1 MARYRRF
8 AMTSVL
14 ETHGLTKRFGGIV
27 VADDINLTLS
37 AKRIVGL
44 IGPNGAGKTSLFNL
58 LTGVEKPDAGSII
71 FGGKSLADVRMH
83 ERARLGLSRTW
94 QNLRLF
100 PSLTLLDN
108 LLVAPRH
115 YPGESLFTLLL
126 KPGAVKRADQA
137 NREKAMA
144 VLEHIRLADLAQSPA
159 TDLTFGQQKLAGVAR
174 ALMNDARCLLLDEP
188 MAGVEGQT
196 YKTMQTVVRDVAE
209 SGVAVCVV
217 EHNVAFIRDLCDE
230 GIFMFSG
237 KILARGSVDE
247 LIADPRL
254 TELYF
259 GT

>member
-1 MARYRRF
+1 
-8 AMTSVL
+8 MTSVL
-14 ETHGLTKRFGGIV
+14 ETRGLTKRFGGIV
-27 VADDINLTLS
+27 VADDIGLTLS

-58 LTGVEKPDAGSII
+58 LSGVEKPDAGTII
-71 FGGKSLADVRMH
+71 LDGRPLTGVRMH

-100 PSLTLLDN
+100 PSLTLIDN

-115 YPGESLFTLLL
+115 YPGENLITLLL
-126 KPGAVKRADQA
+126 MPGSVKRAERA
-137 NREKAMA
+137 NRDKALA
-144 VLEHIRLADLAQSPA
+144 ILERIGLVDLANAPA
-159 TDLTFGQQKLAGVAR
+159 ADLTFGQQKLAGVAR

-188 MAGVEGQT
+188 MAGVEGQA
-196 YKTMQTVVRDVAE
+196 YATMQKVVRDVAD

-230 GIFMFSG
+230 GIFMFGG
-237 KILARGSVDE
+237 KMLARGSVEE

>member
-1 MARYRRF
+1 
-8 AMTSVL
+8 MTHVL
-14 ETHGLTKRFGGIV
+14 EVRGLSKRFGGIV
-27 VADDINLTLS
+27 VADAIDLTLS
-37 AKRIVGL
+37 AGRIVGL

-58 LTGVEKPDAGSII
+58 ISGVVKSDEGSII
-71 FGGKSLADVRMH
+71 LDGLPLKGMRTH

-94 QNLRLF
+94 QNIRLF

-115 YPGESLFTLLL
+115 YLGERLVNVLFFPVFVRDAEARDRKKALAILERIGLLNF
-126 KPGAVKRADQA
+126 AYSR
-137 NREKAMA
+137 
-144 VLEHIRLADLAQSPA
+144 A

-188 MAGVEGQT
+188 MAGVEGQSYET
-196 YKTMQTVVRDVAE
+196 IQKVVRELAA

-217 EHNVAFIRDLCDE
+217 EHNVAFIRHLCDE
-230 GIFMFSG
+230 AIFMFSG
-237 KILARGSVDE
+237 KVLARGSVE
-247 LIADPRL
+247 QLIADPRL

>member
-1 MARYRRF
+1 
-8 AMTSVL
+8 MTAVL
-14 ETHGLTKRFGGIV
+14 ETRGLTKRFGGIV
-27 VADDINLTLS
+27 VADAIDLTLS
-37 AKRIVGL
+37 SRRIVGL

-58 LTGVEKPDAGSII
+58 LTGVERPDAGSITLD
-71 FGGKSLADVRMH
+71 GRSLTGVRMH

-108 LLVAPRH
+108 LLVAPRD
-115 YPGESLFTLLL
+115 YPGEKLLTLLFT
-126 KPGAVKRADQA
+126 PAAVKDAEKA
-137 NREKAMA
+137 NREKALA
-144 VLEHIRLADLAQSPA
+144 ILDQIGLADHARLPVAG
-159 TDLTFGQQKLAGVAR
+159 LTFGQQKLAGVAR

-188 MAGVEGQT
+188 MAGVEGQA
-196 YKTMQTVVRDVAE
+196 YVTMQKVVRDVAE

-230 GIFMFSG
+230 GIFMFAG
-237 KILARGSVDE
+237 KMLARGSVED

>member
-1 MARYRRF
+1 
-8 AMTSVL
+8 MTSVL
-14 ETHGLTKRFGGIV
+14 ETFGLTKRFGGII
-27 VADDINLTLS
+27 VADDINLTLR

-58 LTGVEKPDAGSII
+58 LSGVEKPDAGSII
-71 FGGKSLADVRMH
+71 LDGKLLIGVRMH
-83 ERARLGLSRTW
+83 QRARLGLSRTW

-108 LLVAPRH
+108 LLVASRH
-115 YPGESLFTLLL
+115 YPGENLLTLLFA
-126 KPGAVKRADQA
+126 PGVVKGAEKA

-144 VLEHIRLADLAQSPA
+144 ILERIGLADLAQLPA
-159 TDLTFGQQKLAGVAR
+159 AGLTFGQQKLAGVAR

-188 MAGVEGQT
+188 MAGVEGQSYT
-196 YKTMQTVVRDVAE
+196 TMQKVVRDVAE

-230 GIFMFSG
+230 GIFMFAG
-237 KILARGSVDE
+237 KMLARGSVED
-247 LIADPRL
+247 LITDPNL

>member
-1 MARYRRF
+1 
-8 AMTSVL
+8 MTSVL
-14 ETHGLTKRFGGIV
+14 ETFGLTKRFGGII
-27 VADDINLTLS
+27 VADDINLTLR

-58 LTGVEKPDAGSII
+58 LSGVEKPDAGSII
-71 FGGKSLADVRMH
+71 LDGKPLIGVRMH
-83 ERARLGLSRTW
+83 QRARLGLSRTW

-108 LLVAPRH
+108 LLVASRH
-115 YPGESLFTLLL
+115 YPGENLLTLLFA
-126 KPGAVKRADQA
+126 PGVVKGAENA

-144 VLEHIRLADLAQSPA
+144 ILERIGLADLAQSPA
-159 TDLTFGQQKLAGVAR
+159 AGLTFGQQKLAGVAR

-188 MAGVEGQT
+188 MAGVEGQSYT
-196 YKTMQTVVRDVAE
+196 TMQKVVRDVAE

-230 GIFMFSG
+230 GIFMFAG
-237 KILARGSVDE
+237 KMLARGSVED
-247 LIADPRL
+247 LITDPNL

>member
-1 MARYRRF
+1 
-8 AMTSVL
+8 MTGVL
-14 ETHGLTKRFGGIV
+14 ETRGLTKRFGGIV

-58 LTGVEKPDAGSII
+58 LTGVEKPDAGSIT
-71 FGGKSLADVRMH
+71 FNGKPLAGVRTH

-115 YPGESLFTLLL
+115 YPGENLFTLLFA
-126 KPGAVKRADQA
+126 PGTVKRADQA

-144 VLEHIRLADLAQSPA
+144 ILEQIRLADLAQSPA

-196 YKTMQTVVRDVAE
+196 YTTMQKVVRDVAE
-209 SGVAVCVV
+209 GGVAVCVV

-237 KILARGSVDE
+237 KMLARGSVEE